1 MAAPS
6 ALQFYAK
13 NINALKL
20 TDLASV
26 NIRLLLTT
34 SVYTPSTI
42 VTGHSVLADITNE
55 LANGNGYTTGGAS
68 LTGTVPTSGTT
79 GYALTSGN
87 ASWTASGAGIPA
99 WRYAVLYYTGA
110 LWGVTSPLLGYFTGD
125 SAPAD
130 IPLTASGNTLT
141 IAVPADGWFTDLRT

>member
-55 LANGNGYTTGGAS
+55 LANGNGYTPGG
-68 LTGTVPTSGTT
+68 
-79 GYALTSGN
+79 
-87 ASWTASGAGIPA
+87 
-99 WRYAVLYYTGA
+99 
-110 LWGVTSPLLGYFTGD
+110 LLLLCPQHRK
-125 SAPAD
+125 AEERRQ
-130 IPLTASGNTLT
+130 
-141 IAVPADGWFTDLRT
+141 DGSHV

>member
-42 VTGHSVLADITNE
+42 VTGHSVLADITRGKRIACSAGCWHSAGKRSAARGVSVTVCQLIGNVCQYRVPSNDGARRVGTCRKQQ
-55 LANGNGYTTGGAS
+55 ANIDRCEVG
-68 LTGTVPTSGTT
+68 
-79 GYALTSGN
+79 
-87 ASWTASGAGIPA
+87 
-99 WRYAVLYYTGA
+99 
-110 LWGVTSPLLGYFTGD
+110 
-125 SAPAD
+125 
-130 IPLTASGNTLT
+130 
-141 IAVPADGWFTDLRT
+141 